1 MRRGSEGA
9 PPDATRLGGGCSER
23 EGVPV
28 GLQPGRL
35 DRTTPGLGG
44 VAALPRQKSHNSISG
59 DGQVDA
65 KTLEFPASAKRTA
78 YALQLNVAAMCER
91 HGLDQVGFLT
101 LTFAQHIL
109 DPKEAQRRLNSL
121 NTNVLRPRYGQV
133 IRVLERQK
141 SGRIHYHLLVNVGAD
156 IRSGVDFQAIADG
169 DYRSAGTAL
178 RREWTFWRR
187 TAKAYGFG
195 RTELLPIRST
205 SEAIGRYVGK
215 YIAKHLEH
223 RELRDRRV
231 RLVAYSGVRVAS
243 TRFGWANGGAREWRQ
258 KVAAFVAMLFE
269 AGAILSPTA
278 SAMRLKFGSR
288 WAHYWRDSISQ
299 FGGFDQVETG
309 VAPLGSAASSA
320 TGRARG

>member
-1 MRRGSEGA
+1 M
-9 PPDATRLGGGCSER
+9 
-23 EGVPV
+23 PV
-28 GLQPGRL
+28 GLQPGQL
-35 DRTTPGLGG
+35 HASTPGSGG
-44 VAALPRQKSHNSISG
+44 VAALPRQKSHNSTG
-59 DGQVDA
+59 DGGVAGVQ
-65 KTLEFPASAKRTA
+65 TLEFPASAKRTA

-101 LTFAQHIL
+101 LTFAEHVL
-109 DPKEAQRRLNSL
+109 DPKEAQRRMNSL
-121 NTNVLRPRYGQV
+121 ATHVLRPRYGQV

-156 IRSGVDFQAIADG
+156 IRTGVDFQAIADG

-231 RLVAYSGVRVAS
+231 RLVTYSGVRVAS
-243 TRFGWANGGAREWRQ
+243 TRFGWANGGAREWRR
-258 KVAAFVAMLFE
+258 KVAAFVSMLFE

-278 SAMRLKFGSR
+278 AAMRLKFGPR

-299 FGGFDQVETG
+299 FGGLDQVE
-309 VAPLGSAASSA
+309 PLSA
-320 TGRARG
+320 TTARAAHSGASTGASG